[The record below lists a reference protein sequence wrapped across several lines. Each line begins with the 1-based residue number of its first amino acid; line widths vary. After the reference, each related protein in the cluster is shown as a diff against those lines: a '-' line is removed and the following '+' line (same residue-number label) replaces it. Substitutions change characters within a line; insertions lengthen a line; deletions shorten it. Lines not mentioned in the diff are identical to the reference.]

1 MQFFFF
7 FNSTGN
13 SIPLVYIIP
22 SHLEYEMANN
32 MARERGD
39 KGVLQADCWR
49 PGSSVQAGEVFQL
62 IKDE

>member
-1 MQFFFF
+1 MWKLFQPRCGQPYWQM
-7 FNSTGN
+7 SY
-13 SIPLVYIIP
+13 SIP

-32 MARERGD
+32 MAREHGD
-39 KGVLQADCWR
+39 KGVLQADCCR